1 MSTERGNV
9 KKKGAPAHQNKT
21 AFRHNKNSK
30 LTKKIAGLPN
40 QGLCA
45 KCHEII
51 EWKKKYR
58 KYKPLT
64 QPGKCSLCHQR
75 AVKHAYHV
83 ICQDCAQKE
92 KCCAKCRQKKDIVE
106 QVVSEEERKRKETN
120 FQEIIRGLSE
130 RQRRSVLRRIERGE
144 IDEAEVARIAVS
156 KMGFDDLED
165 SDSDDLGD
173 LSDLD
178 DDTDEPASR
187 DAGAAKKAAATNP
200 KTITKGPAK
209 AEESEDEDEDEDEDE
224 GGDEDENEG
233 GDEDEDEDEDE
244 GDSEEEP
251 RFKPS
256 AQDKPKPPKRS

>member
-178 DDTDEPASR
+178 DDEPASH